1 MIPQIYKVSDAL
13 TLRVCRTEK
22 FKAGMLSLSAVLPI
36 RRERVWLTSLLLS
49 VLRRGTEKYPTLE
62 AINRR
67 LDYLYGTELGIRN
80 FYRGDAQVIGFSA
93 EYPEGAYL
101 PAHQD
106 MTRDVLDV
114 MCQILFHPLLDDDG
128 LLLSRYVE
136 SEKQMQCD
144 AIRALKNNPRSYATE
159 HARAVLYENEPCG
172 AAIYGT
178 VEEVEAVTVEALTAH
193 WRELIDGIR
202 LDCFYVGSLTDSYLC
217 DALTDTV
224 LPHLSSHAKGAGLPM
239 PANIVR
245 TVDSARRVEES
256 LEVGQGQLI
265 LGFRTGCALGD
276 DGYYACMV
284 CNELLGASPISKL
297 FVNVREK
304 LSLCYHCSS
313 SYQATKGTMTVHC
326 GLLPIN
332 RARAEKAILAQIEA
346 LAAGDF
352 DENEL
357 IGAKKS
363 LLNAFRQLEDSPA
376 ALEGFYFG
384 RAVAGVSDS
393 LENCRARF
401 DAVTRDEVIEAAKRL
416 SLDTVYF
423 LDALLG
429 EEDVDDEDD

>member
-1 MIPQIYKVSDAL
+1 MIPQTYKVSDAL

-36 RRERVWLTSLLLS
+36 RRDRVWMTSLLLS

-101 PAHQD
+101 PSRED

-114 MCQILFHPLLDDDG
+114 MCQILFHPLLDEDG

-144 AIRALKNNPRSYATE
+144 AIRALKNNPRSYAIE

-172 AAIYGT
+172 AAVYGT
-178 VEEVEAVTVEALTAH
+178 EEEVEAVTPAALTAH
-193 WRELIDGIR
+193 WRELIGNIR
-202 LDCFYVGSLTDSYLC
+202 LDCFYVGSLTDTYLC
-217 DALTDTV
+217 DALADTV
-224 LPHLSSHAKGAGLPM
+224 SPYLTNTKGGFSLPM
-239 PANIVR
+239 PATIVR
-245 TVDSARRVEES
+245 AAATTRRVEES

-313 SYQATKGTMTVHC
+313 SYQATKGTVTVQS
-326 GLLPIN
+326 GLLPVN
-332 RARAEKAILAQIEA
+332 RARAEEAILAQIAA
-346 LAAGDF
+346 LADGDF
-352 DENEL
+352 SDEEL

-363 LLNAFRQLEDSPA
+363 ILNAYRQLEDSPA

-393 LENCRARF
+393 LGDCRERF
-401 DAVTRDEVIEAAKRL
+401 LSVTREEVIAAARL
-416 SLDTVYF
+416 FTLDTVYF
-423 LDALLG
+423 LDALLV